1 MTASPETPDPA
12 HHDPGMMY
20 WLPPHGF
27 GNGIPAHAWAILADL
42 SENQVGP
49 TLFTLA
55 DAHIGAY
62 VATEHITPMQ
72 PHDPAIVWRLWV
84 DSLQYRHAE
93 DILIEELRSG
103 PQPGSQ
109 Q

>member
-1 MTASPETPDPA
+1 
-12 HHDPGMMY
+12 MY

-27 GNGIPAHAWAILADL
+27 GNGIPARAWAILADL
-42 SENQVGP
+42 SESQVAP

-72 PHDPAIVWRLWV
+72 PHDPTTVWRLWV

-93 DILIEELRSG
+93 DILIEELRADH
-103 PQPGSQ
+103 QPGSQ